1 MSCLGID
8 VSSTVQG
15 SELDH
20 ITVEGIEATDA
31 LGRAICQSQL
41 TVRCEGVAPLNLDLK
56 LSPDD
61 LEPVFSGAAWAG
73 TVLWRAAA
81 VLVDRA
87 FLGADA
93 VQIKGRTVS
102 SWAAA
107 WASRAWPAPG
117 GAKNVLGAVNVA
129 LTEQQSLVD
138 LLTRNVAANFSRR
151 GKMYGRSRSPGR
163 APAPK
168 PKERLLRRGPLDVI
182 VCCDCVYVPL
192 YGDSWKALLEAIDA
206 LAGPATDVLI
216 SLERRHVA
224 TATTA
229 STRSWRAC
237 ARTASR
243 GRRTRRPCPLM
254 FPRGR
259 WRVRDGVGGFV
270 LF

>member
-93 VQIKGRTVS
+93 VQIKGRTCIELGCGLGV
-102 SWAAA
+102 
-107 WASRAWPAPG
+107 PG
-117 GAKNVLGAVNVA
+117 MACARLGAKNVA
-129 LTEQQSLVD
+129 LTEQQLD
-138 LLTRNVAANFSRR
+138 LCGNQWRGIYSRHRADAVAGTWGVQNFDFHTGRSWTSSQGTWQPTFPR
-151 GKMYGRSRSPGR
+151 GKTYGRSRSPGR

-168 PKERLLRRGPLDVI
+168 P
-182 VCCDCVYVPL
+182 
-192 YGDSWKALLEAIDA
+192 
-206 LAGPATDVLI
+206 
-216 SLERRHVA
+216 
-224 TATTA
+224 
-229 STRSWRAC
+229 
-237 ARTASR
+237 
-243 GRRTRRPCPLM
+243 
-254 FPRGR
+254 
-259 WRVRDGVGGFV
+259 
-270 LF
+270 

>member
-93 VQIKGRTVS
+93 VQIKGRTCIELGCGLGV
-102 SWAAA
+102 
-107 WASRAWPAPG
+107 PG
-117 GAKNVLGAVNVA
+117 MACARLGAKNVA

-138 LLTRNVAANFSRR
+138 LLTRNVAANFAPGEDIRAVSFPWSRA
-151 GKMYGRSRSPGR
+151 GAEALKNDFCDGGCF
-163 APAPK
+163 
-168 PKERLLRRGPLDVI
+168 DVI

-216 SLERRHVA
+216 SLERRHVKDGDDGVDPFLEGM
-224 TATTA
+224 
-229 STRSWRAC
+229 RANGF
-237 ARTASR
+237 ARTSYPAAMPVEVFRFRR
-243 GRRTRRPCPLM
+243 GA
-254 FPRGR
+254 
-259 WRVRDGVGGFV
+259 
-270 LF
+270 